1 VKTWF
6 QNRRM
11 KQKKLHRKGSDCNV
25 IDPMSSPL
33 SVPGDTSF
41 ADDDLENDVINMA
54 AAACVSGHVTIES
67 RAESTAMC
75 LQAVFEQK
83 QRQQQQMS
91 DDDDDD
97 IRVDSSATESD
108 ADL

>member
-11 KQKKLHRKGSDCNV
+11 KQKKLHRKGSDCSV
-25 IDPMSSPL
+25 LDPMTSPL
-33 SVPGDTSF
+33 SVPGETTC
-41 ADDDLENDVINMA
+41 ADDDPGNDVINM
-54 AAACVSGHVTIES
+54 AACVSGHVTVES
-67 RAESTAMC
+67 SAGPTMH
-75 LQAVFEQK
+75 LAVFEQK
-83 QRQQQQMS
+83 QLYGDGD

-97 IRVDSSATESD
+97 INVDSSATESD